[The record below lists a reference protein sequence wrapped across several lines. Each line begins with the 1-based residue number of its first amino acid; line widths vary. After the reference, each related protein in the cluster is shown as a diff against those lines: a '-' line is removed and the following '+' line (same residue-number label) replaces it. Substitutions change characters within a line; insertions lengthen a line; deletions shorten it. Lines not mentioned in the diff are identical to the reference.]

1 MTIHRSTGQ
10 QYRRKIAR
18 AFRRRI
24 NQSRQARERIH
35 CGWGS
40 TLMGDVASAARIDT
54 QELRSIVFGT
64 RDADAVTIGAIAKA
78 LGLKAEHQ
86 FALVASVVAQDDGS
100 RTAS

>member
-1 MTIHRSTGQ
+1 MSGAEGKK
-10 QYRRKIAR
+10 YRRKIAK

-24 NQSRQARERIH
+24 NELRRNADRRYP
-35 CGWGS
+35 GLGS
-40 TLMGDVASAARIDT
+40 WVIGNVAVSARISE

-86 FALVASVVAQDDGS
+86 FSLVASVVAQDDGS
-100 RTAS
+100 RAAS